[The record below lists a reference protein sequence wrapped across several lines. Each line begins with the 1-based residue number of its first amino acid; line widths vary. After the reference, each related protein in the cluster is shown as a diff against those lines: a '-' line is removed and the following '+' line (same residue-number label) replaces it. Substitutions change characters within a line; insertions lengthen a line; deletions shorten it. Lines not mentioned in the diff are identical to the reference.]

1 MRVGLRRDQHRTYQM
16 QVHATTLPLRARGD
30 LRAAPD
36 TIDGAPESGKTT
48 QVQMSRILLVGGDAD
63 FNVGDAAIRHA
74 LCATLVRADPG
85 ARITIVSDARR
96 DAAPPPGVVRILPK

>member
-1 MRVGLRRDQHRTYQM
+1 M
-16 QVHATTLPLRARGD
+16 QVHARAFARMA
-30 LRAAPD
+30 RA
-36 TIDGAPESGKTT
+36 DGARRLIRLIAPESGRST

-85 ARITIVSDARR
+85 ARITIVSDPRHR
-96 DAAPPPGVVRILPK
+96 AAPPPGVVHILPKGAPHALTQW